1 MLFWFSA
8 ATMPDQRFGRENIHY
23 NSFAWMLIVCNAFN
37 ISVEVTPWHSI
48 LKIFSQSSKST
59 FHLCIWGNWMKR
71 VWMSFISCLSFMEV
85 RKIRICFCILGH
97 FCCESFRYRMFC
109 FLFRARRY
117 INKSFYKII
126 FDERPYCL
134 WRNVWSGRPIGI
146 LLMCSR
152 MGTFACCLLCI
163 LIINIILTENYLK
176 SGDYW
181 GFIFAIAFNWQL
193 SFLFLHNSRHI
204 WICNIYLCEY
214 LC

>member
-1 MLFWFSA
+1 MHSIYRLKSLHDILFLRFFPNLPSPRSICVFGEIGWKEFGWASYLA
-8 ATMPDQRFGRENIHY
+8 YPLWRFGKSEFV
-23 NSFAWMLIVCNAFN
+23 FAYWDI
-37 ISVEVTPWHSI
+37 
-48 LKIFSQSSKST
+48 
-59 FHLCIWGNWMKR
+59 
-71 VWMSFISCLSFMEV
+71 
-85 RKIRICFCILGH
+85 

-109 FLFRARRY
+109 FLFRTRRY